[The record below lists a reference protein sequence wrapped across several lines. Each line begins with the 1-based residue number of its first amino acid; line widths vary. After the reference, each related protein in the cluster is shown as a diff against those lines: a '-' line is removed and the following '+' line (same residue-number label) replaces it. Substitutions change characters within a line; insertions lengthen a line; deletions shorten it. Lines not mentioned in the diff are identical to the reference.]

1 MPKHAGG
8 NTPCEAVFTDPWKAV
23 PYIRKA
29 QYIGGKWS
37 ASVWKGCPPFKLN
50 DRTKYETP
58 MLALASHL
66 EGVRE
71 AGMLD
76 QYIEDLKEP
85 TPKSKKTRDR
95 KRGLHDN
102 KVLWTKSDLTRLR
115 DACELDPEVTPMN
128 LSKEKGAWP
137 VVIDRE
143 VVTKWWG
150 PPTVTGSSLQHP
162 SVPFSERVW
171 SGVGGGRQVGTSR
184 GACGAACALREV
196 GGDRAWRAR
205 EACGWAREAR
215 RAGRGRRSAVQ
226 DIPGRVWSG
235 VSLSLSLSPSLP
247 PSPFHVHILTP
258 TFCVTDHVAQADVMM
273 QMMGIPIHNIKLSA
287 EAYLGRDF
295 YRVHAI
301 SFVD

>member
-1 MPKHAGG
+1 MSSPLS
-8 NTPCEAVFTDPWKAV
+8 PSLPQL
-23 PYIRKA
+23 R
-29 QYIGGKWS
+29 S
-37 ASVWKGCPPFKLN
+37 A
-50 DRTKYETP
+50 
-58 MLALASHL
+58 
-66 EGVRE
+66 
-71 AGMLD
+71 
-76 QYIEDLKEP
+76 
-85 TPKSKKTRDR
+85 
-95 KRGLHDN
+95 
-102 KVLWTKSDLTRLR
+102 
-115 DACELDPEVTPMN
+115 
-128 LSKEKGAWP
+128 
-137 VVIDRE
+137 
-143 VVTKWWG
+143 

-162 SVPFSERVW
+162 AVPFSERVW

-184 GACGAACALREV
+184 GKCGAACALREV

>member
-1 MPKHAGG
+1 MCGQKLERLTVESIGDVHDARKEDAGVVKSVSRQYTINKKREQKGDTPEERG
-8 NTPCEAVFTDPWKAV
+8 NMTLSVEDPA
-23 PYIRKA
+23 
-29 QYIGGKWS
+29 
-37 ASVWKGCPPFKLN
+37 
-50 DRTKYETP
+50 
-58 MLALASHL
+58 
-66 EGVRE
+66 
-71 AGMLD
+71 
-76 QYIEDLKEP
+76 
-85 TPKSKKTRDR
+85 
-95 KRGLHDN
+95 DN
-102 KVLWTKSDLTRLR
+102 TNVLWTKSVRLYLTRLS
-115 DACELDPEVTPMN
+115 DACELDPEVTPPN

-162 SVPFSERVW
+162 AVPFSERVW

-184 GACGAACALREV
+184 GKCGAAGALREV

-235 VSLSLSLSPSLP
+235 VSLSLSRSPSLP

-258 TFCVTDHVAQADVMM
+258 PFCVTDHVAQADVMM
-273 QMMGIPIHNIKLSA
+273 QMLGIPIHNIKLSA